1 MCVMRACASEFKR
14 RCRPEM
20 LEALGARVPGS
31 CGLPDMADGNQTLV
45 LFKSTMCSELLSSPS
60 RPTYQA
66 ILLLTVTRYGNENEK

>member
-1 MCVMRACASEFKR
+1 MCVIRACASESKY

-20 LEALGARVPGS
+20 LEAPGAGVPGS
-31 CGLPDMADGNQTLV
+31 RGLPDMADGNQTRV
-45 LFKSTMCSELLSSPS
+45 LFKSTVCSELLSSPS